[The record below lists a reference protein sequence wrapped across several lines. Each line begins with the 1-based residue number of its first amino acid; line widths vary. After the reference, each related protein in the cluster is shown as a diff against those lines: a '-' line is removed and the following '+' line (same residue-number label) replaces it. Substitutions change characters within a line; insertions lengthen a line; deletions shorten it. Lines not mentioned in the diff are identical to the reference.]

1 MESSTLIDALRKRN
15 PAHDGPLGAAHWA
28 LVDDAVTGQGGF
40 LAGLRDLRV
49 YDHGPRGTVGA
60 SGSRLADGST
70 YLVQFARETAED
82 FAARVRATTY
92 DNHVAPVA
100 RTYTGQ
106 LWATA
111 PLRET
116 RVDAVQAFWSDPD
129 EGLGKVDAWMAA
141 GSDAALRHGFA
152 VCLIDRP
159 EGERPATSPGTVG
172 RWLDP
177 RELVDWQTDDRG
189 RFVWARLGSET
200 CERDPLTGAETERE
214 VYTLWTRETW
224 RRITL
229 VRKDGQWSVGEDTDV
244 KPHTLGM
251 VPLAVLRWV
260 PTMQPR
266 DLCAASVLSGSVA
279 AAVEL
284 FNVRSEQRAI
294 ERDCVFPILCIQTD
308 DATAVQG
315 TKVGT
320 QSGLTY
326 PGGAAQPG
334 FIAPDASVTIHYG
347 TRTEELTTRIYEAAY
362 QDRPSAASVAPES
375 GVARAYRFRQMS
387 ALLGVAAQE
396 HEGFERDVIQILAA
410 LDGADASEW
419 QAVTTITYPRRF
431 DPLDAETRAD
441 TAMAV
446 LKDADKLVPE
456 VVAAARADIA
466 SALYPRMAPDAEKRL
481 RAQLDQ
487 RAEFERAQYV
497 QQFDLAKLNEA
508 PAPSNVELNSF
519 STPYMTGNEVR
530 AQIGLPPSTDPL
542 ADTIPA
548 MEELRSKIAQQAA
561 EAALNGTDAAMT
573 AAVSDLP
580 APAPGEVVPSIAGPT
595 AGDTTP
601 EGE

>member
-49 YDHGPRGTVGA
+49 HDYGPRGMVGQTTA
-60 SGSRLADGST
+60 LMPPGST
-70 YLVQFARETAED
+70 YLTQFARETAED
-82 FAARVRATTY
+82 FAARVKATTY

-106 LWATA
+106 LWNTA

-116 RVDAVQAFWSDPD
+116 RVEAVQAFWNDPD

-152 VCLIDRP
+152 VCLVDRP

-214 VYTLWTRETW
+214 VYTLWTRTTW

-229 VRKDGQWSVGEDTDV
+229 TERDGQYAVDDDTGDV
-244 KPHTLGM
+244 PHSLGM

-294 ERDCVFPILCIQTD
+294 ERDCVFPILCVQTD
-308 DATAVQG
+308 DPTAVQG

-326 PGGAAQPG
+326 PTSAAQPG

-387 ALLGVAAQE
+387 ALLGVAASQ
-396 HEGFERDVIQILAA
+396 HEAFEREVVQILAA
-410 LDGADASEW
+410 LDGASASEW
-419 QAVTTITYPRRF
+419 QAATTITYPRRF

-446 LKDADKLVPE
+446 IKDGDKLVPE
-456 VVAAARADIA
+456 LVAAARADIA
-466 SALYPRMAPDAEKRL
+466 SALYPRMAPDAEARL
-481 RAQLDQ
+481 RAQLEQ
-487 RAEFERAQYV
+487 RAEFER
-497 QQFDLAKLNEA
+497 NEF
-508 PAPSNVELNSF
+508 ERR
-519 STPYMTGNEVR
+519 Y
-530 AQIGLPPSTDPL
+530 
-542 ADTIPA
+542 
-548 MEELRSKIAQQAA
+548 
-561 EAALNGTDAAMT
+561 AALKTDAAMT
-573 AAVSDLP
+573 AAVNDLP
-580 APAPGEVVPSIAGPT
+580 APAPGEVVMQDAGPM

>member
-28 LVDDAVTGQGGF
+28 LVDDAVSGQGGF
-40 LAGLRDLRV
+40 LAGLRDLCV
-49 YDHGPRGTVGA
+49 HDYGPRGMVGSSSA
-60 SGSRLADGST
+60 LVAEGST

-116 RVDAVQAFWSDPD
+116 SVEAVRAFWDDPD

-152 VCLIDRP
+152 VCLVDRP

-200 CERDPLTGAETERE
+200 CERDPLTGEEAERE
-214 VYTLWTRETW
+214 VYTLWTRTTW

-229 VRKDGQWSVGEDTDV
+229 AKAADRWTVLDDTGDV
-244 KPHTLGM
+244 PHALGM

-284 FNVRSEQRAI
+284 FNVRSELRAI
-294 ERDCVFPILCIQTD
+294 ERDCVFPILCVQTD
-308 DATAVQG
+308 DPTAVQG

-326 PGGAAQPG
+326 PSQAAQPG
-334 FIAPDASVTIHYG
+334 FIAPDASVTVHYG

-362 QDRPSAASVAPES
+362 QDRPSAATQAPES

-387 ALLGVAAQE
+387 ALLSVAAQQ
-396 HEGFERDVIQILAA
+396 HEAFEREVVQILAA
-410 LDGADASEW
+410 LDGADAAEW
-419 QAVTTITYPRRF
+419 QAATTITYPRRF

-446 LKDADKLVPE
+446 IKDGDKLVPE
-456 VVAAARADIA
+456 LAAAARADIA
-466 SALYPRMAPDAEKRL
+466 SALYPRMSPDAETRL
-481 RAQLDQ
+481 RAQLEL
-487 RAEFERAQYV
+487 RALFERTEFEQRY
-497 QQFDLAKLNEA
+497 
-508 PAPSNVELNSF
+508 
-519 STPYMTGNEVR
+519 
-530 AQIGLPPSTDPL
+530 
-542 ADTIPA
+542 
-548 MEELRSKIAQQAA
+548 
-561 EAALNGTDAAMT
+561 AALKTDAAMD
-573 AAVSDLP
+573 AAVNDLP
-580 APAPGEVVPSIAGPT
+580 APAPGEFVPSLAGPT
-595 AGDTTP
+595 AADTTA

>member
-49 YDHGPRGTVGA
+49 YDYGPRGMVGQA
-60 SGSRLADGST
+60 TALMSPGST

-116 RVDAVQAFWSDPD
+116 TVEAVRAFWDDPD

-152 VCLIDRP
+152 VCLVDRP

-177 RELVDWQTDDRG
+177 RELIDWQIDDRG

-200 CERDPLTGAETERE
+200 CERDPLTGEETERE
-214 VYTLWTRETW
+214 VYTLWTRTTW

-229 VRKDGQWSVGEDTDV
+229 IERDDRYTIDDDTGDV
-244 KPHTLGM
+244 PHALGL

-294 ERDCVFPILCIQTD
+294 ERDCVFPILCVQTD
-308 DATAVQG
+308 DATGVQG

-326 PGGAAQPG
+326 PTSAAQPA

-362 QDRPSAASVAPES
+362 QDRPSAATQAPES

-387 ALLGVAAQE
+387 ALLSVAAQQ
-396 HEGFERDVIQILAA
+396 HEAFEREVVQILAA
-410 LDGADASEW
+410 LDGADATAW
-419 QAVTTITYPRRF
+419 QAATTITYPRRF

-456 VVAAARADIA
+456 LAATARADIA
-466 SALYPRMAPDAEKRL
+466 SALYPRMAPDAEARL
-481 RAQLDQ
+481 RAQLEQ
-487 RAEFERAQYV
+487 RAEFERSEFERRY
-497 QQFDLAKLNEA
+497 
-508 PAPSNVELNSF
+508 
-519 STPYMTGNEVR
+519 
-530 AQIGLPPSTDPL
+530 
-542 ADTIPA
+542 
-548 MEELRSKIAQQAA
+548 
-561 EAALNGTDAAMT
+561 AALQTNAAMDAA
-573 AAVSDLP
+573 VNDLP
-580 APAPGEVVPSIAGPT
+580 APAPGEFVPSLAGPT
-595 AGDTTP
+595 AADTTA